1 MARVVSPCLEQF
13 MFLNQLPRIEQ
24 RLSVLVE
31 EEPGA
36 DAVRCVLDPPRL
48 IDERE
53 HIPSFCRF
61 RLDSYVAGLAE
72 RLEERAGMDPLRGH
86 PVRTCH
92 REQCGRETIAA

>member
-1 MARVVSPCLEQF
+1 ML
-13 MFLNQLPRIEQ
+13 LNQFPRIEQ

-36 DAVRCVLDPPRL
+36 DAVRRVLDPPCL

-53 HIPSFCRF
+53 HVLSFCRF
-61 RLDSYVAGLAE
+61 RLDSNVAGLTE

-86 PVRTCH
+86 PFGTGH
-92 REQCGRETIAA
+92 REQRGREAIVA